1 MMNQEPRLHSSYLQ
15 SLGKKGNKSKQMQ
28 IKASNITKSV
38 TPYNPVAQPA
48 DMLLQICFLPYSILS
63 LHWYLSLLLF
73 TPKQAQLQT
82 SFVGTKI
89 QNLKG
94 IFQKESNYQA
104 VW

>member
-63 LHWYLSLLLF
+63 HYTGTYPSSSSPPNKLSS
-73 TPKQAQLQT
+73 KQALLEQRYR
-82 SFVGTKI
+82 I
-89 QNLKG
+89 
-94 IFQKESNYQA
+94 
-104 VW
+104 